1 MILKKPTF
9 KSFCGFSLIE
19 VSVAIL
25 IIGILIAGIA
35 VADKMVDRFR
45 IAAAQTL
52 SNSSPINSITE
63 VALWL
68 ETSLSESFDESEAS
82 TGRSVTNWNDQK
94 KSSVNKVAIICNAT
108 AGCPTYSNTINRVHA
123 VEFANAGF

>member
-1 MILKKPTF
+1 
-9 KSFCGFSLIE
+9 
-19 VSVAIL
+19 
-25 IIGILIAGIA
+25 
-35 VADKMVDRFR
+35 MVDRFR
-45 IAAAQTL
+45 ITAAQTL

-94 KSSVNKVAIICNAT
+94 NLQ
-108 AGCPTYSNTINRVHA
+108 
-123 VEFANAGF
+123 